1 MTNAGKLRLIAWI
14 LVGMGLEMNIRG
26 QMQGTASHTPD
37 PASRMVWAVVPF
49 VIFAVALYRA
59 ARTTLSACIGV
70 VCAVLLLLLSTT
82 YTNDEMR
89 LTYVMIPI
97 VQIIIVLIVAAAL
110 WLSGRWQAA
119 RRGES

>member
-1 MTNAGKLRLIAWI
+1 MTNAGKLRLIAWVVLGI
-14 LVGMGLEMNIRG
+14 GLEMNIRG

-49 VIFAVALYRA
+49 AIFAVAFYRA
-59 ARTTLSACIGV
+59 AHTTLSACIGV
-70 VCAVLLLLLSTT
+70 VCAVLLWLLSTM

-89 LTYVMIPI
+89 LTYVMMPI
-97 VQIIIVLIVAAAL
+97 VQIIIVLIVVVAL

-119 RRGES
+119 RGGES